1 MKISWIF
8 SRTFGPQIS
17 KLLQGDAEAIKWARL
32 QVNALDAPEMLDD
45 EACPPSNLQS
55 HINLALLDVEDD
67 SLSMCS
73 VEQGLT
79 LEDYLRGRWSRAS
92 SFD

>member
-1 MKISWIF
+1 
-8 SRTFGPQIS
+8 
-17 KLLQGDAEAIKWARL
+17 
-32 QVNALDAPEMLDD
+32 MLDD

-67 SLSMCS
+67 LLSMCS